1 MGGFTFLIRKKQ
13 FLSKDGVNNDFSET
27 TQIRIFCLT
36 LSLNDTEYHENIK
49 QTQKYPLDYY

>member
-13 FLSKDGVNNDFSET
+13 FLSKDGVNDDFSEA

-36 LSLNDTEYHENIK
+36 LSLNDTEYLENIK